1 MSDFYRINND
11 SFVNIETIAYTQFVA
26 EAYDVDAT
34 LTLYFTGINQPLV
47 LHGEEAKTIQYVL
60 KCLANR

>member
-34 LTLYFTGINQPLV
+34 LTLYLRVLINL
-47 LHGEEAKTIQYVL
+47 
-60 KCLANR
+60 

>member
-26 EAYDVDAT
+26 EA
-34 LTLYFTGINQPLV
+34 GR
-47 LHGEEAKTIQYVL
+47 
-60 KCLANR
+60 C